1 MACGMGAI
9 SAACLMMPI
18 ISISISISI
27 RDLQNQEDLNQCKHT
42 LKSYVIMS
50 RNNTVTVFFFSERDV
65 KLASKDALDNN
76 TEVILEPE

>member
-9 SAACLMMPI
+9 SACLMMCPLLVLI
-18 ISISISISI
+18 ISIS
-27 RDLQNQEDLNQCKHT
+27 RDLQNQEDLNQCKHI

-50 RNNTVTVFFFSERDV
+50 RNNTLLQFFFSVRDV

-76 TEVILEPE
+76 TE